1 MKKTLALL
9 VALLI
14 SVGAMAQLNVTSE
27 KKSSEFLTK
36 NLMYNANTNK
46 YTLFFTTSNQFDD
59 SMQILLGN
67 KEQAIKT
74 LEDLIILTEIKEEKT
89 IEINNGY
96 GEIFRIYTGPSST
109 MMCGDGYAG
118 YVIISPNILTKAKV
132 KLTGKLP
139 PIIDIVPNELYYTS
153 DSLYYA
159 QIKSN
164 NGDFLSIPLGKGK
177 EQTLENLDLLIK
189 FAKDS
194 AVNDNILFNG
204 YNVKKTNSTFVVFTK
219 EEQNSDDMSWTR
231 ISTWKSLIS
240 RFEI

>member
-36 NLMYNANTNK
+36 NLMYNPNTNK
-46 YTLFFTTSNQFDD
+46 YTLFFETSNQFDD

-74 LEDLIILTEIKEEKT
+74 LEDLTTLTEIKEEKT

-96 GEIFRIYTGPSST
+96 GENFRIYTGPSST

-118 YVIISPNILTKAKV
+118 YAIISPNILTKAKV

-159 QIKSN
+159 QLKTEK
-164 NGDFLSIPLGKGK
+164 GEMLSIELGKGK

-231 ISTWKSLIS
+231 ISTWKYIIS

>member
-14 SVGAMAQLNVTSE
+14 SVGSMAQLNITSDE
-27 KKSSEFLTK
+27 KSPEFLTK
-36 NLMYNANTNK
+36 NLMYNPNTNK
-46 YTLFFTTSNQFDD
+46 YTLFFETSNQFDD

-74 LEDLIILTEIKEEKT
+74 LEDLTILTEIKEEKT

-159 QIKSN
+159 QLKTEK
-164 NGDFLSIPLGKGK
+164 GEMLSIELGKGK

-231 ISTWKSLIS
+231 ISTWKYIIS